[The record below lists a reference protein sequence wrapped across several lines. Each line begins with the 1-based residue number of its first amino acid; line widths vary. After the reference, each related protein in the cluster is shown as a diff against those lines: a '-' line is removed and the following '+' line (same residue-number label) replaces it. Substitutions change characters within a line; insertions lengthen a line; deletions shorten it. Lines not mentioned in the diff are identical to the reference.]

1 MDLMTSPELSSVN
14 DDVDLD
20 ALDFQ
25 VLPCLMNTGEC
36 NNNEGLIE
44 RKLNQHDIRDKNFS
58 KNSGIKEHQ
67 RIHNAGEKSHECEY
81 CNKGF
86 THQSNLVRHRR
97 IHTGEKP
104 YTCEICEI
112 SFTLS
117 SHLKTHRRIHTGE
130 KPYVCE
136 ICEKSF
142 NQS

>member
-44 RKLNQHDIRDKNFS
+44 RKLNQHDIRDNFS

-67 RIHNAGEKSHECEY
+67 RIHNVT
-81 CNKGF
+81 N
-86 THQSNLVRHRR
+86 TLHQS
-97 IHTGEKP
+97 
-104 YTCEICEI
+104 
-112 SFTLS
+112 LS
-117 SHLKTHRRIHTGE
+117 S
-130 KPYVCE
+130 
-136 ICEKSF
+136 
-142 NQS
+142 